1 MFELGTVVAIII
13 LIVYLCGPYNIK
25 HFNNIPICQS
35 IWMFTYS
42 YLSLNLNNIF
52 IDKPWQHL
60 RWETLK
66 YISLQIISISAI
78 SWFHFLKI
86 AEVWTYMYFTV
97 IIWKRLNTCWGRV
110 CVGLWNKSRLWCIQ
124 NLSFNYVT
132 VTWLN
137 IIFLL
142 FLGIIWILGTMWI
155 GYEYARLWF
164 DLLKP
169 KHHLKFNW
177 RKNVFRVFKRLS

>member
-1 MFELGTVVAIII
+1 
-13 LIVYLCGPYNIK
+13 
-25 HFNNIPICQS
+25 
-35 IWMFTYS
+35 MFTYS

-52 IDKPWQHL
+52 IDK
-60 RWETLK
+60 TLTTLLVGNLK
-66 YISLQIISISAI
+66 IHITANNL
-78 SWFHFLKI
+78 HFCYFLVLFMKI
-86 AEVWTYMYFTV
+86 AEVWTYMYFTL
-97 IIWKRLNTCWGRV
+97 IIWKWLNTCWGRV

-137 IIFLL
+137 IIFLW
-142 FLGIIWILGTMWI
+142 FLGIIWILCTMWI

-169 KHHLKFNW
+169 KHHLKFKSW